1 MKSIKRGLAVFLAML
16 LIMPTLPVSAEN
28 LPDDNK
34 VTAAD
39 MTGEGDKT
47 PDTEGTENNQEDTD
61 SEGENVPDT
70 EPEPTDVP
78 KETEP
83 PAPVETP
90 EATQTPEETSS
101 PDATDSP
108 EASPEATDEP
118 EATASPEETAVPGST
133 ASPEETASPEADA
146 TPEGTTA
153 PTASVAPTAAVTPTG
168 TPQATPTATASSTPG
183 VTPTATASAT
193 PSATPTATPSA
204 APSATPTA
212 TPSATPSLEDIEI
225 DEVCFNTGNHVWSVV
240 NQEAFELGAGDVSF
254 EEDGNYTIN
263 IPEENPFFPYEVQFT
278 YEDEVTNEWFMT
290 PDDSVEIGGHT
301 FYVSAHFDGTAVTQM
316 SLNVAGDTVIVWP
329 EEKEFTDDGNGEL
342 LTSLL
347 PLRERK
353 LRADLWA
360 YTPAELTM
368 VSFSAIF
375 TGDDV
380 LTDTDK
386 VVWKKYGDDY
396 TISQS
401 GDTIDLSSSYSS
413 GDWEMIVGEA
423 DQLAGDN
430 VRYKV
435 SFSTRYSREWLNA
448 VVYKQDDSGKR
459 DSIFVGDTDYKYN
472 WSDKDLEITVAS
484 DELEDTENVYVSIS
498 INPDVFSSTLF
509 DHFNIYEGKY
519 KSPSEALAA
528 TNITSQICSADMT
541 QENAGYKM
549 EKNAYSGVT
558 MVTFDADGNVT
569 GCLPFDL
576 YVNPE
581 GNSISY
587 SLFVRTG
594 YGWEYVSSGRSKEEI
609 DGCEYW
615 TISLREGYAVSDTYY
630 CALYYYKSGAESS
643 SEVTAAYVGQFSS
656 IEEAVSKGASNIKDS
671 LFDSDYNTRG
681 YGADY
686 SQGVYFTIF
695 VGEDGTPDQEIYKYC
710 LKTVPYVPD
719 TEEPTLGSGTNVWF
733 EGLKNSK
740 GVQIK
745 AYVTPNDSYGENSC
759 VTILVDADTDLTH
772 LVPIF
777 TLSKG
782 AKLHAEGSTEE
793 VEISGVTPHDFS
805 NGPVHYGVASE
816 DGKNSRNCWLKVM
829 KAESGA
835 GQLYINSLED
845 EKSDTYVKD
854 GVTYSMREVVLDSY
868 HGYEHDIL
876 VINKGMDPIPSLKV
890 ELVSDELQLDEYW
903 TLNGNHDL
911 SGFTAVGSELDEKYQ
926 SNLAKLRLTAKDG
939 VTNGSDVTGTLT
951 FKSGDTKLMELK
963 LTGTIGDPCITTPDI
978 GPAVKYV
985 PYGPM
990 ILNNNKY
997 YSWNKVSYSL
1007 ADGVL
1012 PTGVKVEQNGE
1023 IYGVPKETGEF
1034 TFTIRMDNSYS
1045 GFKPSLKT
1053 YTLTVLENTDTNVD
1067 DSTDPEYN
1075 LTQRVQNVYISA
1087 SGSTDLSEDRRTL
1100 VSQGNYDEF
1109 KYVFLDGVMLT
1120 EGQDYISE
1128 SGSTRITIMW
1138 QTLLSGSASTPG
1150 THTIGIEFRN
1160 GKDEI
1165 LKRAAQNFV
1174 IEKESDSDDGG
1185 DSGNDSGS
1193 SGAGGDSGGN
1203 SDSGNAGTAAGGTGA
1218 GGLKGTKTTANGIA
1232 GASAGAGV
1240 TGPASAVSYTVE
1252 SGDTLWK
1259 VAVKFYGDGSY
1270 WQKIFAENAAVIGSD
1285 PNRIYAGQILTI
1297 YLNQGDGSVMTA
1309 MPAEGMEGIEGNYY
1323 IVQEGDTL
1331 WKIALKIY
1339 NRGWRWRRIY
1349 EANVNSIPDPQNIY
1363 VGQVLLIPD

>member
-16 LIMPTLPVSAEN
+16 LIMPALPVSAEN
-28 LPDDNK
+28 LPDDK
-34 VTAAD
+34 VIAAD

-47 PDTEGTENNQEDTD
+47 PDTEETENNQEDTPTD
-61 SEGENVPDT
+61 A
-70 EPEPTDVP
+70 EPTDAP
-78 KETEP
+78 EESQTPE
-83 PAPVETP
+83 PVESP
-90 EATQTPEETSS
+90 EATQAPEETSS
-101 PDATDSP
+101 PDATDAP
-108 EASPEATDEP
+108 EASPEVTDEP
-118 EATASPEETAVPGST
+118 EATASPEETAVPDAT
-133 ASPEETASPEADA
+133 ASPEQTASPEADA
-146 TPEGTTA
+146 PPSGTPEGTTA

-168 TPQATPTATASSTPG
+168 TSQATPTATASSTPG
-183 VTPTATASAT
+183 VTPTATVSAT
-193 PSATPTATPSA
+193 PSTTPTATPSA
-204 APSATPTA
+204 TPSATPTA

-301 FYVSAHFDGTAVTQM
+301 FYVSAHFDGTAVTRM

-329 EEKEFTDDGNGEL
+329 EEKEFTDDGDGEL

-347 PLRERK
+347 PLEERS
-353 LRADLWA
+353 LRVNLLA
-360 YTPAELTM
+360 YTPVELTM
-368 VSFSAIF
+368 VSVSDIF
-375 TGDDV
+375 TGNDA
-380 LTDTDK
+380 LTDMDK
-386 VVWKKYGDDY
+386 VIWRHTNNYDY
-396 TISQS
+396 TVSSS
-401 GDTIDLSSSYSS
+401 GDKLDLSYRTSEYYS
-413 GDWEMIVGEA
+413 GDWEMIVGDS
-423 DQLAGDN
+423 DQLAAAN

-435 SFSTRYSREWLNA
+435 NVLVRYSKNWLTPSVYTQDSAGGRTKHSISKGDYEDSYYGSGRRLTIYVPSDEMDRQNQAYISISPSVSDPSYDHIKVYEGQFSTAEEA
-448 VVYKQDDSGKR
+448 MSG
-459 DSIFVGDTDYKYN
+459 
-472 WSDKDLEITVAS
+472 LEIT
-484 DELEDTENVYVSIS
+484 E
-498 INPDVFSSTLF
+498 
-509 DHFNIYEGKY
+509 
-519 KSPSEALAA
+519 
-528 TNITSQICSADMT
+528 QICCTDME
-541 QENAGYKM
+541 QINAGYLM
-549 EKNAYSGVT
+549 EEYKYKWIT
-558 MVTFDADGNVT
+558 MVAFDADSNVI
-569 GCLPFDL
+569 GCLPFEL
-576 YVNPE
+576 YWGSRSDFVSS
-581 GNSISY
+581 GNIYKRSEY
-587 SLFVRTG
+587 SR
-594 YGWEYVSSGRSKEEI
+594 WEYVSDNRSFKNI
-609 DGCEYW
+609 DGCEYE
-615 TISLREGYAVSDTYY
+615 TITLYKGYPANDIYY
-630 CALYYYKSGAESS
+630 LTMDYYKAGVTSNRS
-643 SEVTAAYVGQFSS
+643 VTAAFVGQYSS
-656 IEEAVSKGASNIKDS
+656 IAEADSAGAADIKNE
-671 LFDSDYNTRG
+671 LFSEVYTDGVFGG

-695 VGEDGTPDQEIYKYC
+695 VGQDGSGDQKIFRYC
-710 LKTVPYVPD
+710 VKTVEGENPVN
-719 TEEPTLGSGTNVWF
+719 SGTYVGF
-733 EGLKNSK
+733 EGLKDRNEK
-740 GVQIK
+740 DIPC
-745 AYVTPNDSYGENSC
+745 YVVSSNADSYGEKNYI
-759 VTILVDADTDLTH
+759 TILVGSDVDLTY
-772 LVPIF
+772 LAPVF
-777 TLSKG
+777 SLSEG
-782 AKLHAEGSTEE
+782 ATLHAEGRRDPE
-793 VEISGVTPHDFS
+793 VSGKSYHDFS
-805 NGPVHYGVASE
+805 TGPVQYGITSE
-816 DGKNSRNCWLKVM
+816 DGKNSAGCWLQVIK
-829 KAESGA
+829 EGGGI
-835 GQLYINSLED
+835 GQLYINSLAD
-845 EKSDTYVKD
+845 KSSDTKTEN
-854 GVTYSMREVVLDSY
+854 GVILSTREVILDGY
-868 HGYEHDIL
+868 HNYRHDIL
-876 VINKGMDPIPSLKV
+876 AINTSANPIPSLAV
-890 ELVSDELQLDEYW
+890 ELESDVVQLDEYW
-903 TLNGNHDL
+903 TLSGNHDL
-911 SGFTAVGSELDEKYQ
+911 SGFVTTSKETTYGELP
-926 SNLAKLRLTAKDG
+926 NLAKIRLRAKDN
-939 VTNGSDVTGTLT
+939 VADGSEVTGTLT
-951 FKSGDTKLMELK
+951 FKSGGNILMILN
-963 LTGTIGDPCITTPDI
+963 LSGTVGDPCITTPDI
-978 GPAVKYV
+978 PEAVKYV

-1120 EGQDYISE
+1120 EGQDYTSE

-1218 GGLKGTKTTANGIA
+1218 GGLKGTKTEANGIA

-1240 TGPASAVSYTVE
+1240 TGQASTVSYTVGR
-1252 SGDTLWK
+1252 GDTLWK
-1259 VAVKFYGDGSY
+1259 IAEKFYGDGSY

-1285 PNRIYAGQILTI
+1285 PNRIYVGQILTI